1 MPRVHAK
8 VVSHHSIIK
17 SVWILIRIQ
26 ITRPEI
32 HRWLVMP
39 SGDCQW
45 SARGEVCSAQH
56 NLFVDLLQCL
66 YFNILSI
73 ITSTVYNFFPLSL
86 RAQNLSQFLPTIDC
100 WYLICGLPLQSIDSW
115 HYAHRFVLFSYHYFF
130 WFLTSCG
137 RLSMGRLSWLSVY
150 FLDCTLNTCIS
161 YLIVSY
167 RFLNI
172 VGNSR
177 YH

>member
-39 SGDCQW
+39 SSDCQW
-45 SARGEVCSAQH
+45 SARGEVCCAQH

-86 RAQNLSQFLPTIDC
+86 RAQNLSQVLPTIDC
-100 WYLICGLPLQSIDSW
+100 WYRTLPVDCLYRLETLDITLID
-115 HYAHRFVLFSYHYFF
+115 LF
-130 WFLTSCG
+130 
-137 RLSMGRLSWLSVY
+137 Y
-150 FLDCTLNTCIS
+150 FLIIISFGFWPRVVDCLW
-161 YLIVSY
+161 VD
-167 RFLNI
+167 
-172 VGNSR
+172 
-177 YH
+177 